1 MLFRGGKVAETELA
15 EAVRSAAAVQ
25 GEYRM
30 SHLETHRRVRGV
42 LTDEQVDRYDRLR
55 GYAAQSDGPHRPRH

>member
-1 MLFRGGKVAETELA
+1 
-15 EAVRSAAAVQ
+15 
-25 GEYRM
+25 M

-55 GYAAQSDGPHRPRH
+55 GYAAQSDGPRRPRH